1 MTPEPEQPKTE
12 RRMRGRGVSKLHS
25 DAGDGR
31 PPEVQEAKQDARR
44 KMGGWRF
51 TLWSFD
57 VAMENH
63 EFDR

>member
-1 MTPEPEQPKTE
+1 
-12 RRMRGRGVSKLHS
+12 MRGRGVSKLHS

>member
-31 PPEVQEAKQDARR
+31 PPEVQEAKQDAGR
-44 KMGGWRF
+44 KMGGWKAYP
-51 TLWSFD
+51 L
-57 VAMENH
+57 VI
-63 EFDR
+63 